1 MEWNRTG
8 PSAGAETSPQV
19 PTMHVDELKEM
30 LRAVIDEELGLA
42 DIRIASRWQ
51 AGTLILK
58 PGDSTM
64 KSKELPIEVFFHKI
78 VMVRDRLRVME
89 QKLNAHKGL
98 TDADKV
104 EMQQYVTKIYGTLTS
119 FNILFRDREDNFV
132 GDRSSRDDD

>member
-1 MEWNRTG
+1 MDWNQSG
-8 PSAGAETSPQV
+8 AGAETSPLV

-30 LRAVIDEELGLA
+30 LRAVIDEELALS
-42 DIRIASRWQ
+42 DIRMGARWQ

-58 PGDSTM
+58 PGDSTL
-64 KSKELPIEVFFHKI
+64 KAKEMPIEVFFHKI

-89 QKLNAHKGL
+89 QKINAHKDM

-104 EMQQYVTKIYGTLTS
+104 EMQQYITKIYGSLTS
-119 FNILFRDREDNFV
+119 FNVLFRDREDHFV